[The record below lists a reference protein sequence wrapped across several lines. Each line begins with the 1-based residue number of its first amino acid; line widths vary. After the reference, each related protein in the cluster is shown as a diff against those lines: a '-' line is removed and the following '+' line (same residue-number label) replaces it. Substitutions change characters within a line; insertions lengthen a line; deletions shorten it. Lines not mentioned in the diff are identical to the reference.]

1 MTFPAVARKKIR
13 EGVERGSALILG
25 RAGAPAF
32 AWASAVAE
40 AMADKPAR
48 QGWRRGR
55 LWRDTEPAVTGVP
68 RVKFFSSA
76 IWCDLVLLGGEEFKV
91 QGSKFKVQSSRFK
104 VQGSKFKVQGAARKW
119 KKQKLPVWAAIRPD
133 QALLEACFH
142 CDWV

>member
-68 RVKFFSSA
+68 RVKFFFKCDLVRFGA
-76 IWCDLVLLGGEEFKV
+76 IWCYWAARS
-91 QGSKFKVQSSRFK
+91 SKFKVQSPRFK
-104 VQGSKFKVQGAARKW
+104 VQGSRCSPEVEEAKIAGLGRHPARSSVVGS
-119 KKQKLPVWAAIRPD
+119 LFS
-133 QALLEACFH
+133 L
-142 CDWV
+142 